1 MNAARFLGYAMSTV
15 LSMTHAG
22 NDAAATDDVERQ
34 FDLRRLDAR
43 IDDVG
48 FFDSAVGRSPGWR
61 DVLKRATQV
70 AATDTTTCLEG
81 ESGVG
86 KEVVARFIHRASPRR
101 HGPFVAINCAAIP
114 ESLFESEL
122 FGFERG
128 AFTGAQQ
135 AKPGQIEVAAGGVL
149 FLDEVTEMTPAAQAK
164 VLRVLETREF
174 RRLGGIR
181 VIRADVRVIAATNRD
196 LHQAVAQGHFR
207 VDLYYRLNV
216 FDIRIPPLRERPED
230 IVMLA
235 QLFLRQIGRST
246 GRARAELTPAA
257 TEALLRHGWP
267 GNVRELHNALERAT
281 IVCENELIRPE
292 DLSLAAPRMPIIAD
306 PADLNGIERQAVER
320 AMRDVGGNKAR
331 AARQL
336 GITRTQ
342 LYFRLRKHG
351 LERVTA

>member
-1 MNAARFLGYAMSTV
+1 MSTV
-15 LSMTHAG
+15 LRMTHAS
-22 NDAAATDDVERQ
+22 DDSAATAAVERHV
-34 FDLRRLDAR
+34 DGRRLDAL

-48 FFDSAVGRSPGWR
+48 FADSAVGRSPGWR
-61 DVLKRATQV
+61 GVLRRAIQV

-101 HGPFVAINCAAIP
+101 RGPFVAINCAAIP
-114 ESLFESEL
+114 ESLLESEL

-128 AFTGAQQ
+128 AFTGAHQ

-149 FLDEVTEMTPAAQAK
+149 FLDEVSEMTPAAQAK
-164 VLRVLETREF
+164 VLRALEEREF

-196 LHQAVAQGHFR
+196 LRHAVARGRFR

-216 FDIRIPPLRERPED
+216 FEIRIPPLRERPED

-235 QLFLRQIGRST
+235 QLFLRQIARST

-257 TEALLRHGWP
+257 TETLLKHEWP

-281 IVCENELIRPE
+281 IVCEDGLIRAE
-292 DLSLAAPRMPIIAD
+292 DLCLAAARMPLMGAS
-306 PADLNGIERQAVER
+306 ADLNGIERQAIER
-320 AMRDVGGNKAR
+320 AMRDVDGNKSR

-336 GITRTQ
+336 GISRTQ
-342 LYFRLRKHG
+342 LYTRLRKHG